1 LEHILLIVSIFGLL
15 LTTLFLSKRD
25 GFTDSTRFL
34 AIFYFIISLY
44 CFQTWVIESK
54 RLLEWQWFY
63 AWPLPIYALM
73 APALYFYFLS
83 IIKDQFK
90 WSWRYTILFIP
101 WLLASI
107 DVCMLYAKPQEVYDQ
122 IIQEAISR
130 PVDRFESQYGIFS
143 LKWHFLFRNLWI
155 LAVLIFL
162 FLRLKAFFGRKSS
175 VSSYV
180 KTYDWLKLL
189 YILVFALTLF
199 SVYLGILSILN
210 LRTSQILV
218 PAVLMFVFY
227 GLVLILGVTPLYFP
241 SILYGLPQLKT
252 QQLSQIDPRDEFI
265 KRNTDIDIDEG
276 GRYGLD
282 ETVILEQLARIEND
296 EKYLLAD
303 FNLDR
308 LAFELDMPVH
318 HVSYFLNHHFGLSY
332 SEYRNRLRMQ
342 KACDLIRAGF
352 FQQNT
357 IEALAWKCGYASRS
371 AFTKTFKAF
380 TGMNPSEFV

>member
-1 LEHILLIVSIFGLL
+1 MEHILLIVSIFGLL

>member
-1 LEHILLIVSIFGLL
+1 MEHILLIVSIFGLL

-44 CFQTWVIESK
+44 CFQTWVIETK

-107 DVCMLYAKPQEVYDQ
+107 DVAMLYAKPQSVYNQ
-122 IIQEAISR
+122 IIQDAISK
-130 PVDRFESQYGIFS
+130 PVDRFESQYGIFT

-155 LAVLIFL
+155 LVVLLFL
-162 FLRLKAFFGRKSS
+162 FFRLRAFFTRKSS
-175 VSSYV
+175 VSTYV
-180 KTYDWLKLL
+180 KTFVWLKLL
-189 YILVFALTLF
+189 YILVFALALF

-218 PAVLMFVFY
+218 PAILMFVFY
-227 GLVLILGVTPLYFP
+227 VLVLVLGVTPLYFP
-241 SILYGLPQLKT
+241 SILYGLPMFK
-252 QQLSQIDPRDEFI
+252 QQHLDRDAQPKPDNATIE
-265 KRNTDIDIDEG
+265 TDEG
-276 GRYGLD
+276 VRYGLD
-282 ETVILEQLARIEND
+282 ESTILEQLTRIEKD
-296 EKYLLAD
+296 EKYLLPD

-308 LAFELDMPVH
+308 LAAELEMPVH

-342 KACDLIRAGF
+342 KACDLIRNGF

-357 IEALAWKCGYASRS
+357 IEALAWKCGFASRS
-371 AFTKTFKAF
+371 AFTKTFKGF
-380 TGMNPSEFV
+380 TGVNPSEFV